1 MLVRFSSLESDTYG
15 KFQFRK
21 NEHLEN
27 EYFAKFYIW
36 QLYIWPFYIWQ
47 SFEFIV
53 IRLGISQVFSIWQN
67 PLFRKVS
74 DLAII

>member
-1 MLVRFSSLESDTYG
+1 MESDTYG

-21 NEHLEN
+21 IEHLEN

-36 QLYIWPFYIWQ
+36 QLCIWQ
-47 SFEFIV
+47 SFKFIV